1 MTLTMAVVVD
11 YQNVHL
17 TAHDVFDRHG
27 GKHEAL
33 IHPRRF
39 AEVAIRRR
47 NKTQRDG
54 HPAALLKEVIAFRGL
69 PHSHYDWEQNRRCS
83 AQARQWRLD
92 GATVVLRDLKYSF
105 KLTAEG
111 TPDMDTCGHK
121 VPTGPGREKGVDV
134 LVALTCLRRA
144 LLPDVDLV
152 ILASRDTDLVPV
164 LNTLI
169 DMRREDPAVAKV
181 ETVSW
186 FNRNA
191 RREGN
196 LPGGSLRPDRGR
208 RVWNTNLDRRCFE
221 ASLDR
226 NDYS

>member
-1 MTLTMAVVVD
+1 M
-11 YQNVHL
+11 
-17 TAHDVFDRHG
+17 
-27 GKHEAL
+27 
-33 IHPRRF
+33 
-39 AEVAIRRR
+39 
-47 NKTQRDG
+47 
-54 HPAALLKEVIAFRGL
+54 
-69 PHSHYDWEQNRRCS
+69 
-83 AQARQWRLD
+83 
-92 GATVVLRDLKYSF
+92 VLRDLTYSF
-105 KLTAEG
+105 RLTAEG
-111 TPDMDTCGHK
+111 TPDIDRYGHK

-134 LVALTCLRRA
+134 LVALTCLRLA
-144 LLPDVDLV
+144 LLPDVYLV

>member
-1 MTLTMAVVVD
+1 M
-11 YQNVHL
+11 
-17 TAHDVFDRHG
+17 
-27 GKHEAL
+27 
-33 IHPRRF
+33 
-39 AEVAIRRR
+39 
-47 NKTQRDG
+47 
-54 HPAALLKEVIAFRGL
+54 
-69 PHSHYDWEQNRRCS
+69 
-83 AQARQWRLD
+83 
-92 GATVVLRDLKYSF
+92 VLRDLKYSF

-111 TPDMDTCGHK
+111 TPDMDACGHK
-121 VPTGPGREKGVDV
+121 VPTGPGREKGIDV
-134 LVALTCLRRA
+134 LVALTCLHQA
-144 LLPDVDLV
+144 LLPDVALV